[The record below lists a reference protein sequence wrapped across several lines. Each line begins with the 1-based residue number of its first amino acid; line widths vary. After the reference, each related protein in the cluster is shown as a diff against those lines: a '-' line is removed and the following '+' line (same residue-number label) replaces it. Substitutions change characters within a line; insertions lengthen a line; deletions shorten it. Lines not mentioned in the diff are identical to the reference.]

1 MVPKA
6 GLGLGC
12 RDLPAGLGGS
22 HLVDPVDHL
31 RCRGAGNRPGTGREP
46 AGNLARSWGWRGRT
60 HKLSLVGGLEPWNL
74 YEFI

>member
-31 RCRGAGNRPGTGREP
+31 RCRGAGNRPGTGWAWKIGKNGELCGVIVVTG
-46 AGNLARSWGWRGRT
+46 AGVRS
-60 HKLSLVGGLEPWNL
+60 LL
-74 YEFI
+74 